1 MTVQEWEKDFYGN
14 NVTITTRDNEC
25 VIYRIRDDSGDSVL
39 TRFEVYPGIALI
51 YNDVHTDYIS
61 IKELVGYEN
70 ILEINHC
77 REGRIEF
84 ESSEGEC
91 LYVKKGDMAI
101 NMKAGVKSYSYFPQS
116 HYHGVTI
123 EIDFDKIE
131 KNQNRTIGAEKT
143 KAIKPFGPFPGR
155 HGKCL
160 RGDGVPCA
168 GKAL

>member
-70 ILEINHC
+70 LTFAQLRQFFH
-77 REGRIEF
+77 R
-84 ESSEGEC
+84 SLPLS
-91 LYVKKGDMAI
+91 M
-101 NMKAGVKSYSYFPQS
+101 
-116 HYHGVTI
+116 HYLIHFSIV
-123 EIDFDKIE
+123 
-131 KNQNRTIGAEKT
+131 NLPVYQ
-143 KAIKPFGPFPGR
+143 
-155 HGKCL
+155 
-160 RGDGVPCA
+160 
-168 GKAL
+168 

>member
-70 ILEINHC
+70 ILKSIIVVRGELNLNHQK
-77 REGRIEF
+77 
-84 ESSEGEC
+84 ESV
-91 LYVKKGDMAI
+91 YM
-101 NMKAGVKSYSYFPQS
+101 
-116 HYHGVTI
+116 
-123 EIDFDKIE
+123 
-131 KNQNRTIGAEKT
+131 
-143 KAIKPFGPFPGR
+143 
-155 HGKCL
+155 
-160 RGDGVPCA
+160 
-168 GKAL
+168 